1 MFPVGGGGAENNLCP
16 LCLESGSA
24 PRLSPHMTSEQ
35 AVVWGTGWGAQGLPW
50 KGRLLML
57 AGGVLHARPGEKGRR
72 AREEA
77 GFVQEKRSTSRRRG
91 RA

>member
-57 AGGVLHARPGEKGRR
+57 AGGVLHARPGEKGREGSQVLR
-72 AREEA
+72 I
-77 GFVQEKRSTSRRRG
+77 G
-91 RA
+91 RAERGLPFPETV